1 MAWPPQVGELLPR
14 TEQAEGLREK
24 LIGYSLNASHVRGGP
39 KALGFSAMLGLTIA
53 EVDYLETVIRRGIR
67 AAPIIAVR
75 PNPPYGVK
83 CLFEFPLRGLGA
95 RSHTTVNLRTVW
107 QFGSPASPPRLL
119 TGFPQPRID
128 QHGRR

>member
-24 LIGYSLNASHVRGGP
+24 LIGYSLNASHKRGGT
-39 KALGFSAMLGLTIA
+39 KALGFSSMLGITIA

-83 CLFEFPLRGLGA
+83 CLVEFPLRGLGA
-95 RSHTTVNLRTVW
+95 RSHRTVNLRTVW
-107 QFGSPASPPRLL
+107 QFASPASPPRLL
-119 TGFPQPRID
+119 TAFPKPRIE